1 MASQVKVSKLNFELN
16 PRGNLWFNDETTFG
30 HKLLSKMGWSKG
42 KGLGKNE
49 DGIKE
54 NIKISKRDT
63 NTGVGWKNDEIPVTV
78 GCLEYEN
85 ILQNLQKH
93 FKNDQEKFKSN
104 ESFEKSLEQRSRK
117 AKNHLH
123 YQKFVRVKDLNRYS
137 EKDMKSIFLEKPPKP
152 VREHPSSHANQ
163 TFNSQLSVNDYF
175 AMKIQRKKEDTSIS
189 NENSLTPKSQPINE
203 NFSKKRK
210 FISESPENETSRK
223 TKLKKKNSDD
233 ETSFTKNNLPTDKSS
248 DFKEIETSRK
258 AKLKKNSGYEIS
270 NTKNNLPTDKNSE
283 SIEIETL
290 RTAKLKKNSNGETS
304 NTKNNLHTDESS
316 ESKECGERKK
326 KFKKMKK
333 NKLHLQQLK
342 SCLKGRTE
350 YNLEKSR
357 NVSFNEQVS
366 YKILDT
372 SLELCEDINDV
383 DSDDPTME
391 ETTFGGESMEES
403 GDEEPPTIIDSVEE
417 PENNILNEND
427 NENTKDEEADSI
439 NEEEGIS
446 NEQSP
451 QCLDLPKCSG
461 SKFNFW
467 LENQRQASKMKLY
480 KEMMKKIRK
489 NKTLCSTNLLDIKGY
504 GNWGL

>member
-1 MASQVKVSKLNFELN
+1 
-16 PRGNLWFNDETTFG
+16 
-30 HKLLSKMGWSKG
+30 
-42 KGLGKNE
+42 
-49 DGIKE
+49 
-54 NIKISKRDT
+54 
-63 NTGVGWKNDEIPVTV
+63 
-78 GCLEYEN
+78 
-85 ILQNLQKH
+85 
-93 FKNDQEKFKSN
+93 
-104 ESFEKSLEQRSRK
+104 
-117 AKNHLH
+117 
-123 YQKFVRVKDLNRYS
+123 
-137 EKDMKSIFLEKPPKP
+137 MKSIFLEKPPKP

-233 ETSFTKNNLPTDKSS
+233 ETSFTKDKLPTDKSSDSKEIETSTKTKLKKKNSDDETSFTKNNLPTDKSS

-290 RTAKLKKNSNGETS
+290 RTAKLKKNYNGETS
-304 NTKNNLHTDESS
+304 NTRNNLHTDESS
-316 ESKECGERKK
+316 ESKECGKRKK

-391 ETTFGGESMEES
+391 ETIFGGESMEES

-489 NKTLCSTNLLDIKGY
+489 NKILCSTNLLDIKGY